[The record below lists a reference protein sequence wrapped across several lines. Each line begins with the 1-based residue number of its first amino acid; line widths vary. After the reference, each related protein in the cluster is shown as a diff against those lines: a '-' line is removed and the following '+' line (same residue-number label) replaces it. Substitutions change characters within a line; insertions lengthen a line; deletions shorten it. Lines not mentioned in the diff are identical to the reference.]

1 MKKILFGLAAM
12 ASLTLTA
19 CGGGS
24 ICDQLEDVAKSTADK
39 AEECGLTIDAD
50 DKEITDAEREQ
61 CEKATESCTDA
72 DKKAFEEYADC
83 VADVKGCADK
93 SEAEQGAYQL
103 RVFACFSKLA
113 SVSTSCSAAANA
125 DE

>member
-24 ICDQLEDVAKSTADK
+24 ICDQLEDVSKESADK

-50 DKEITDAEREQ
+50 DKEVTDAEREQ
-61 CEKATESCTDA
+61 CETATESCSDA
-72 DKKAFEEYADC
+72 DKEAFEKYADC

-93 SEAEQGAYQL
+93 SEAEQQAFAL
-103 RVFACFSKLA
+103 RVFACASNLT
-113 SVSTSCSAAANA
+113 SVSAACNAAAG
-125 DE
+125 E